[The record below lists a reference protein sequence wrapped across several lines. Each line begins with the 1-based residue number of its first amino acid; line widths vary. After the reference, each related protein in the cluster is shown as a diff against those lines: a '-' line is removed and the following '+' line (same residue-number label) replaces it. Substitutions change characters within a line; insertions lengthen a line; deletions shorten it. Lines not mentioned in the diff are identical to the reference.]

1 MAMIFLFLRV
11 QHNRTQ
17 TALQKLRRID
27 YIGNLILIGSTVA
40 ILYALTYGGTK
51 YPWAAAEILSPLIL
65 GLFGLPLF
73 LWYETI
79 ASNPVMPPTL
89 FRNRTS
95 ATIFIATFLNS
106 ALMYWIVFFLPVY
119 FQAVQG
125 ASAARAGVLLLPAV
139 LFGIPGGIAAVLLL
153 TRFGRYKPIHLAGF
167 ALSIL
172 GVGLFNLLDVDTTTA
187 QLVAYQLVAAVGSG
201 LVLNT
206 LLPAVQAQ
214 VDERHQAATTA
225 AWSFV
230 RSLGSVW
237 GVAVPAAVFNNR
249 FSTVAA
255 RVIADP
261 AVRRLFDGGNRA
273 YENAR
278 ADFVMS
284 FPVPV
289 RAQIVRAYMEA
300 LKLIWQIA
308 IAFSGANFVVVL
320 FEKEVPLRTELETEF
335 GLESAGKT
343 SERLGEGGETTA
355 EGHNSTS
362 GQDLVMNEVS
372 LKPNGPAPGEV

>member
-187 QLVAYQLVAAVGSG
+187 RAADA
-201 LVLNT
+201 
-206 LLPAVQAQ
+206 PC
-214 VDERHQAATTA
+214 TA
-225 AWSFV
+225 W
-230 RSLGSVW
+230 
-237 GVAVPAAVFNNR
+237 
-249 FSTVAA
+249 
-255 RVIADP
+255 
-261 AVRRLFDGGNRA
+261 
-273 YENAR
+273 
-278 ADFVMS
+278 
-284 FPVPV
+284 
-289 RAQIVRAYMEA
+289 
-300 LKLIWQIA
+300 K
-308 IAFSGANFVVVL
+308 
-320 FEKEVPLRTELETEF
+320 
-335 GLESAGKT
+335 
-343 SERLGEGGETTA
+343 
-355 EGHNSTS
+355 
-362 GQDLVMNEVS
+362 
-372 LKPNGPAPGEV
+372 